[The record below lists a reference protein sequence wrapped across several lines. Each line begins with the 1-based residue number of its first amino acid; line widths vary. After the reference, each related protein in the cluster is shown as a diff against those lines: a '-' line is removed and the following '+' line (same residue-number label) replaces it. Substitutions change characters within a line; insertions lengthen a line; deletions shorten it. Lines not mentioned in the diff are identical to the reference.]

1 MREDYFGPRYTGIN
15 GMKFWFTDADC
26 ILNPATKALLD
37 ERDEARAEVRDLH
50 RLNESLVK
58 DCQQRNGWLQEKK
71 EEIQQLKNEIG
82 DLCYANEHLINLR
95 NAVQDTANTIK
106 QANKSQSQKIHRLQQ
121 EEKRQKELRE
131 QIAALHSTGQQELL
145 TPEVQIRELQTHAKD
160 LLNERDTAF
169 ERIGELQTEATD
181 YRRTIREQNVVIE
194 EKSKTNMNA
203 PVMLEDLLCKNTNQ
217 IRIIHDLRIRVTG
230 LLNGRATDKARYED
244 LFAGFRKKARQLMD
258 DNDRIQKENSK
269 LTFRCNAIAAQE
281 ISSVKA
287 ELDSEYIESLKRKIA
302 RQVGLGDNLIKEN
315 EALVMRIESLE
326 GVIRNALREIK
337 GVFFLTSREFIRRLE
352 EVL

>member
-1 MREDYFGPRYTGIN
+1 MN
-15 GMKFWFTDADC
+15 S
-26 ILNPATKALLD
+26 
-37 ERDEARAEVRDLH
+37 EAKIKGLENRVNWQ
-50 RLNESLVK
+50 NE
-58 DCQQRNGWLQEKK
+58 
-71 EEIQQLKNEIG
+71 
-82 DLCYANEHLINLR
+82 
-95 NAVQDTANTIK
+95 TIK
-106 QANKSQSQKIHRLQQ
+106 ELQSKVRKAESAPAKCPFNPSSI
-121 EEKRQKELRE
+121 
-131 QIAALHSTGQQELL
+131 GQQELL
-145 TPEVQIRELQTHAKD
+145 TPEVQIRELQTHVRD
-160 LLNERDTAF
+160 LLNNNDAAQNEIRELEAEIARLKQENTEISESWCEEAEELEEQIAAPYSTGQPAMPPSVITQAQIRD
-169 ERIGELQTEATD
+169 RDSIIKELQNEATD

-194 EKSKTNMNA
+194 GKSNTNMNA